1 MASQNF
7 NTSNKSFRQ
16 MFGNGLSYKVP
27 MFQRDYSWEDDQW
40 DDLWNDIVLTALKQ
54 ENDVH
59 YMGYLVL
66 SSTDSRV
73 FNVIDGQQRL
83 TTLTLLILAVL
94 KYLDELAGNE
104 IEADANRQRSTQL
117 RSSYIGY
124 LDPVTLITQSK
135 LSLNRANDAY
145 FQTYIVPLLPLPKP
159 NLKFSEKLLRNAF
172 EWFYGRINEQFGKGK
187 SGKELAQFIENVVDR
202 LFFTV
207 IEVDDELDAFTVF
220 ETLNSRGVK
229 LAPIDLLK
237 NYLFSVV
244 NKSHSTSHELE
255 TRRLEEQWHKIVDSI
270 GDANLTDFLR
280 VYWNSKNTR
289 IRESG
294 LFKAVR
300 QVVDDRGKVFE
311 LVRNLDADSAVFA
324 AFLDPENEL
333 WTVEQRQY
341 IRSLQLFKVKQPL
354 SLLLAAHRKLNDTDF
369 TKLLRACVIISFRY
383 NIIVSG
389 ATGDQETVYNNLAK
403 DISLGNAETIQDILN
418 RLRPIYKS
426 DSEFKA
432 AFSVKAFPNPSSKIA
447 IYILNELEK
456 KSGIAFDINSSKY
469 DLEHI
474 YPINASSEWPEFS
487 SPVTDDPQLR
497 LGNLTL
503 IEKSLNKNA
512 SNKSFDEK
520 KLVYAQSLVPSTKKI
535 GTEYESW
542 SKADINE
549 RQSRMAKDA
558 TSIWRL
564 SEFDEIAPRS

>member
-1 MASQNF
+1 MAASQNF

-40 DDLWNDIVLTALKQ
+40 DDLWNDIVLTAATR

-94 KYLDELAGNE
+94 KYLDELAENG
-104 IEADANRQRSTQL
+104 IDPDANRQRSTQL

-145 FQTYIVPLLPLPKP
+145 FQTYIVPLQPLPKP
-159 NLKFSEKLLRNAF
+159 NLKFSEKLLKNAF
-172 EWFYGRINEQFGKGK
+172 EWFYGRINEQFSKAK
-187 SGKELAQFIENVVDR
+187 SGKEIAQFIENVVDR

-207 IEVDDELDAFTVF
+207 IEVNDELDAFTVF

-244 NKSHSTSHELE
+244 NKSPLSSHELE
-255 TRRLEEQWHKIVDSI
+255 TRRLEEQWHKIVDTI

-280 VYWNSKNTR
+280 VHWNSKNTR
-289 IRESG
+289 VRESG

-300 QVVDDRGKVFE
+300 QVIDDRGKVFE

-324 AFLDPENEL
+324 AFIDPENEL
-333 WTVEQRQY
+333 WTIEQRQY
-341 IRSLQLFKVKQPL
+341 IRTLHLFKVKQPL
-354 SLLLAAHRKLNDTDF
+354 SLLLAARRTLNDTDF
-369 TKLLRACVIISFRY
+369 TKVLRACVIISFRY
-383 NIIVSG
+383 NIIFSG
-389 ATGDQETVYNNLAK
+389 ATGDQETIYNNLAK
-403 DISLGNAETIQDILN
+403 DITLGNVKAIQDVMS
-418 RLRPIYKS
+418 RLRPIYKT

-432 AFSVKAFPNPSSKIA
+432 AFSVKAFPNNSSKVA
-447 IYILNELEK
+447 IYILTELEK
-456 KSGIAFDINSSKY
+456 KQGIAFDTSSSKY

-474 YPINASSEWPEFS
+474 FPVNPADDWPGFP

-503 IEKSLNKNA
+503 IEKTLNKNA
-512 SNKSFDEK
+512 GNRSFDEK
-520 KLVYAQSLVPSTKKI
+520 KLIYAQSLVPSTQKI
-535 GTEYESW
+535 GIECDFW
-542 SKADINE
+542 SKSEIND
-549 RQSRMAKDA
+549 RQDRMAREA

-564 SEFDEIAPRS
+564 SEFD

>member
-1 MASQNF
+1 
-7 NTSNKSFRQ
+7 

-40 DDLWNDIVLTALKQ
+40 DDLWNDIVLTAATR

-83 TTLTLLILAVL
+83 TTLTILILAVL
-94 KYLDELAGNE
+94 KYLDELAENGIDPE
-104 IEADANRQRSTQL
+104 ANRQRSTQL

-145 FQTYIVPLLPLPKP
+145 FQTYIVPLQPLPKQ
-159 NLKFSEKLLRNAF
+159 NLKFSEKLLKNAF
-172 EWFYGRINEQFGKGK
+172 EWFYGRINEQFSKAK
-187 SGKELAQFIENVVDR
+187 SGKEIAQFIENVVDR

-207 IEVDDELDAFTVF
+207 IEVNDELDAFTVF

-244 NKSHSTSHELE
+244 NKSPSSSHELE
-255 TRRLEEQWHKIVDSI
+255 TRRLEEQWHKIVDTI

-280 VYWNSKNTR
+280 VHWNSKNTR
-289 IRESG
+289 VRESG

-300 QVVDDRGKVFE
+300 QVIDDRGKVFE

-324 AFLDPENEL
+324 AFIDPENEL
-333 WTVEQRQY
+333 WTIEQRQY
-341 IRSLQLFKVKQPL
+341 IRTLHLFKVKQPL
-354 SLLLAAHRKLNDTDF
+354 SLLLAARRTLNDTDF
-369 TKLLRACVIISFRY
+369 TKVLRACVIISFRY
-383 NIIVSG
+383 NIIFSG
-389 ATGDQETVYNNLAK
+389 ATGDQETIYNNLAK
-403 DISLGNAETIQDILN
+403 DITLGNVQTIQDVMS
-418 RLRPIYKS
+418 RLRPIYKT

-432 AFSVKAFPNPSSKIA
+432 AFSVKAFPNNSSKVA
-447 IYILNELEK
+447 IYILTELEK
-456 KSGIAFDINSSKY
+456 KQGIAFDTSSSKY

-474 YPINASSEWPEFS
+474 FPVNPADDWPGFP

-503 IEKSLNKNA
+503 IEKTLNKSAGNR
-512 SNKSFDEK
+512 SFDEK
-520 KLVYAQSLVPSTKKI
+520 KLIYAQSLVPSTQKI
-535 GTEYESW
+535 GTECDFW
-542 SKADINE
+542 SKSEIND
-549 RQSRMAKDA
+549 RQDRMAREA

-564 SEFDEIAPRS
+564 SEFD

>member
-1 MASQNF
+1 MAASQNF

-40 DDLWNDIVLTALKQ
+40 DDLWNDIVLTAATR

-94 KYLDELAGNE
+94 KYLDELAENGIDPE
-104 IEADANRQRSTQL
+104 ANRQRATQL

-145 FQTYIVPLLPLPKP
+145 FQTYIVPLQPLPKP
-159 NLKFSEKLLRNAF
+159 NLKFSEKLLKNAF
-172 EWFYGRINEQFGKGK
+172 EWFYGRINEQFSKAK
-187 SGKELAQFIENVVDR
+187 SGKEIAQFIENVVDR

-207 IEVDDELDAFTVF
+207 IEVNDELDAFTVF

-244 NKSHSTSHELE
+244 NKSPLSSHELE
-255 TRRLEEQWHKIVDSI
+255 TRRLEEQWHKIVDTI

-280 VYWNSKNTR
+280 VHWNSKNTR
-289 IRESG
+289 VRESG

-300 QVVDDRGKVFE
+300 QVIDDRGKVFE

-324 AFLDPENEL
+324 AFIDPDNEL
-333 WTVEQRQY
+333 WTIEQRQY
-341 IRSLQLFKVKQPL
+341 IRTLHLFKVKQPL
-354 SLLLAAHRKLNDTDF
+354 SLLLAARRTLNDADF
-369 TKLLRACVIISFRY
+369 TKVLRACVIISFRY
-383 NIIVSG
+383 NIIFSG
-389 ATGDQETVYNNLAK
+389 ATGDQETIYNNLAK
-403 DISLGNAETIQDILN
+403 DITLGNVKAIQDVMS
-418 RLRPIYKS
+418 RLRPIYKT

-432 AFSVKAFPNPSSKIA
+432 AFSVKAFPNNSSKVV
-447 IYILNELEK
+447 IYILTELEK
-456 KSGIAFDINSSKY
+456 KQGIAFDTSSSKY

-474 YPINASSEWPEFS
+474 FPVNPADDWPGFP

-503 IEKSLNKNA
+503 IEKTLNKNA
-512 SNKSFDEK
+512 GNRSFDEK
-520 KLVYAQSLVPSTKKI
+520 KLIYAQSLVPSTQKI
-535 GTEYESW
+535 GIECDFW
-542 SKADINE
+542 SKSEINV
-549 RQSRMAKDA
+549 RQDRMAREA

-564 SEFDEIAPRS
+564 SEFD

>member
-1 MASQNF
+1 MAASQNF

-40 DDLWNDIVLTALKQ
+40 DDLWNDIVLTAVTR

-94 KYLDELAGNE
+94 KYLDELAENG
-104 IEADANRQRSTQL
+104 IDPDANRQRATQL

-145 FQTYIVPLLPLPKP
+145 FQTYIVPLQPLPKP
-159 NLKFSEKLLRNAF
+159 NLKFSEKLLKNAF
-172 EWFYGRINEQFGKGK
+172 EWFYGRINEQFSKAK
-187 SGKELAQFIENVVDR
+187 SGKEIAQFIENVVDR

-207 IEVDDELDAFTVF
+207 IEVNDELDAFTVF

-244 NKSHSTSHELE
+244 NKSPLSSHELE
-255 TRRLEEQWHKIVDSI
+255 TRRLEEQWHKIVDTI

-280 VYWNSKNTR
+280 VHWNSKNTR
-289 IRESG
+289 VRESG

-300 QVVDDRGKVFE
+300 QVIDDRGKVFE

-324 AFLDPENEL
+324 AFIDPDNEL
-333 WTVEQRQY
+333 WTIEQRQY
-341 IRSLQLFKVKQPL
+341 IRTLHLFKVKQPL
-354 SLLLAAHRKLNDTDF
+354 SLLLAARRTLNDADF
-369 TKLLRACVIISFRY
+369 TKVLRACVIISFRY
-383 NIIVSG
+383 NIIFSG
-389 ATGDQETVYNNLAK
+389 ATGDQETIYNNLAK
-403 DISLGNAETIQDILN
+403 DITLGNVQTIQDVMS
-418 RLRPIYKS
+418 RLRPIYKT

-432 AFSVKAFPNPSSKIA
+432 AFSVKAFPNNSSKVA
-447 IYILNELEK
+447 IYILTELEK
-456 KSGIAFDINSSKY
+456 KQGIAFDTSSSKY

-474 YPINASSEWPEFS
+474 FPVNPADDWPGFP

-503 IEKSLNKNA
+503 IEKTLNKNA
-512 SNKSFDEK
+512 GNRSFDEK
-520 KLVYAQSLVPSTKKI
+520 KLIYAQSLVPSTQKI
-535 GTEYESW
+535 GIECDFW
-542 SKADINE
+542 SKSEINV
-549 RQSRMAKDA
+549 RQDRMAREA

-564 SEFDEIAPRS
+564 SEFD

>member
-1 MASQNF
+1 MAASQNF

-27 MFQRDYSWEDDQW
+27 MFQRDYSWADDQW
-40 DDLWNDIVLTALKQ
+40 DDLWNDIVLTAATR

-94 KYLDELAGNE
+94 KYLDELAENG
-104 IEADANRQRSTQL
+104 IDPDANRQRSTQL

-145 FQTYIVPLLPLPKP
+145 FQTYIVPLQPLPKQ
-159 NLKFSEKLLRNAF
+159 NLKFSEKLLKNAF
-172 EWFYGRINEQFGKGK
+172 EWFYGRINEQFSKAK
-187 SGKELAQFIENVVDR
+187 SGKEIAQFIENVVDR

-207 IEVDDELDAFTVF
+207 IEVNDELDAFTVF

-244 NKSHSTSHELE
+244 NKSHSSSHELE
-255 TRRLEEQWHKIVDSI
+255 TRRLEEQWHKIVDTI

-280 VYWNSKNTR
+280 VHWNSKNTR
-289 IRESG
+289 VRESG

-300 QVVDDRGKVFE
+300 QVIDDRGKVFE

-324 AFLDPENEL
+324 AFIDPENEL
-333 WTVEQRQY
+333 WTIEQRQY
-341 IRSLQLFKVKQPL
+341 IRTLHLFKVKQPL
-354 SLLLAAHRKLNDTDF
+354 SLLLAARRTLNDTDF
-369 TKLLRACVIISFRY
+369 TKVLRACVIISFRY
-383 NIIVSG
+383 NIIFSG
-389 ATGDQETVYNNLAK
+389 ATGDQETIYNNLAK
-403 DISLGNAETIQDILN
+403 DITLGNVQTIQDVMS
-418 RLRPIYKS
+418 RLRPIYKT

-432 AFSVKAFPNPSSKIA
+432 AFSVKAFPNNSSKVA
-447 IYILNELEK
+447 IYILTELEK
-456 KSGIAFDINSSKY
+456 KQGIAFDTSSSKY

-474 YPINASSEWPEFS
+474 FPVNPADDWPGFP

-503 IEKSLNKNA
+503 IEKTLNKNA
-512 SNKSFDEK
+512 GNRSFDEK
-520 KLVYAQSLVPSTKKI
+520 KLIYAQSLVPSTQKI
-535 GTEYESW
+535 GIECDFW
-542 SKADINE
+542 SKSEIND
-549 RQSRMAKDA
+549 RQDRMAREA

-564 SEFDEIAPRS
+564 SEFD

>member
-1 MASQNF
+1 
-7 NTSNKSFRQ
+7 

-27 MFQRDYSWEDDQW
+27 MFQRDYSWADDQW
-40 DDLWNDIVLTALKQ
+40 DDLWNDIVLTAATR

-94 KYLDELAGNE
+94 KYLDELAENGIDPE
-104 IEADANRQRSTQL
+104 ANRQRATQL

-145 FQTYIVPLLPLPKP
+145 FQTYIVPLQPLPKQ
-159 NLKFSEKLLRNAF
+159 NLKFSEKLLKNAF
-172 EWFYGRINEQFGKGK
+172 EWFYGRINEQFSKAK
-187 SGKELAQFIENVVDR
+187 SGKEIAQFIENVVDR

-207 IEVDDELDAFTVF
+207 IEVNDELDAFTVF

-244 NKSHSTSHELE
+244 NKSPLSSHELE
-255 TRRLEEQWHKIVDSI
+255 TRRLEEQWHKIVDTI

-280 VYWNSKNTR
+280 VHWNSKNTR
-289 IRESG
+289 VRESG

-300 QVVDDRGKVFE
+300 QVIDDRGKVFE

-324 AFLDPENEL
+324 AFIDPDNEL
-333 WTVEQRQY
+333 WTIEQRQY
-341 IRSLQLFKVKQPL
+341 IRTLHLFKVKQPL
-354 SLLLAAHRKLNDTDF
+354 SLLLAARRTLNDADF
-369 TKLLRACVIISFRY
+369 TKVLRACVIISFRY
-383 NIIVSG
+383 NIIFSG
-389 ATGDQETVYNNLAK
+389 ATGDQETIYNNLAK
-403 DISLGNAETIQDILN
+403 DITLGNVKAIQDVMS
-418 RLRPIYKS
+418 RLRPIYKT

-432 AFSVKAFPNPSSKIA
+432 AFSVKAFPNNSSKVA
-447 IYILNELEK
+447 IYILTELEK
-456 KSGIAFDINSSKY
+456 KQGIAFDTSSSKY

-474 YPINASSEWPEFS
+474 FPVNPADDWPGFP

-503 IEKSLNKNA
+503 IEKTLNKNA
-512 SNKSFDEK
+512 GNRSFDEK
-520 KLVYAQSLVPSTKKI
+520 KLIYAQSLVPSTQKI
-535 GTEYESW
+535 GIECDFW
-542 SKADINE
+542 SKSEIND
-549 RQSRMAKDA
+549 RQDRMAREA

-564 SEFDEIAPRS
+564 SEFD

>member
-1 MASQNF
+1 MAASQNF

-40 DDLWNDIVLTALKQ
+40 DDLWNDIVLTAVTR

-94 KYLDELAGNE
+94 KYLDELAENG
-104 IEADANRQRSTQL
+104 IDPDANRQRATQL

-145 FQTYIVPLLPLPKP
+145 FQTYIVPLQPLPKP
-159 NLKFSEKLLRNAF
+159 NLKFSEKLLKNAF
-172 EWFYGRINEQFGKGK
+172 EWFYGRINEQFSKAK
-187 SGKELAQFIENVVDR
+187 SGKEIAQFIENVVDR

-207 IEVDDELDAFTVF
+207 IEVNDELDAFTVF

-244 NKSHSTSHELE
+244 NKSPLSSHELE
-255 TRRLEEQWHKIVDSI
+255 TRRLEEQWHKIVDTI

-280 VYWNSKNTR
+280 VHWNSKNTR
-289 IRESG
+289 VRESG

-300 QVVDDRGKVFE
+300 QVIDDRGKVFE

-324 AFLDPENEL
+324 AFIDPENEL
-333 WTVEQRQY
+333 WTIEQRQY
-341 IRSLQLFKVKQPL
+341 IRTLHLFKVKQPL
-354 SLLLAAHRKLNDTDF
+354 SLLLAARRTLNDADF
-369 TKLLRACVIISFRY
+369 TKVLRACVIISFRY
-383 NIIVSG
+383 NIIFSG
-389 ATGDQETVYNNLAK
+389 ATGDQETIYNNLAK
-403 DISLGNAETIQDILN
+403 DITLGNVQTIQDVMS
-418 RLRPIYKS
+418 RLRPIYKT

-432 AFSVKAFPNPSSKIA
+432 AFSVKAFPNNSSKVA
-447 IYILNELEK
+447 IYILTELEK
-456 KSGIAFDINSSKY
+456 KQGIAFDTSSSKY

-474 YPINASSEWPEFS
+474 FPVNPADDWPGFP

-503 IEKSLNKNA
+503 IEKTLNKNA
-512 SNKSFDEK
+512 GNRSFDEK
-520 KLVYAQSLVPSTKKI
+520 KLIYAQSLVPSTQKI
-535 GTEYESW
+535 GIECDFW
-542 SKADINE
+542 SKSEINV
-549 RQSRMAKDA
+549 RQDRMAREA

-564 SEFDEIAPRS
+564 SEFD

>member
-1 MASQNF
+1 
-7 NTSNKSFRQ
+7 

-40 DDLWNDIVLTALKQ
+40 DDLWNDIVLTAATR

-94 KYLDELAGNE
+94 KYLDELAENGIDPE
-104 IEADANRQRSTQL
+104 ANRQRSTQL

-145 FQTYIVPLLPLPKP
+145 FQTYIVPLQPLPKQ
-159 NLKFSEKLLRNAF
+159 NLKFSEKLLKNAF
-172 EWFYGRINEQFGKGK
+172 EWFYGRIIDQFSKAK
-187 SGKELAQFIENVVDR
+187 SGKEIAQFIENVVDR

-207 IEVDDELDAFTVF
+207 IEVNDELDAFTVF

-244 NKSHSTSHELE
+244 NKSPSSSHELE
-255 TRRLEEQWHKIVDSI
+255 TRRLEEQWHKIVDTI

-280 VYWNSKNTR
+280 VHWNSKNTR
-289 IRESG
+289 VRESG

-300 QVVDDRGKVFE
+300 QVIDDRGKVFD

-324 AFLDPENEL
+324 AFIDPENEL
-333 WTVEQRQY
+333 WSAEQRQY
-341 IRSLQLFKVKQPL
+341 IRTLLLFKVKQPL
-354 SLLLAAHRKLNDTDF
+354 SLLLAARRTLNDADF
-369 TKLLRACVIISFRY
+369 TKVLRACVIISFRY
-383 NIIVSG
+383 NIIFSG
-389 ATGDQETVYNNLAK
+389 ATGDQETIYNNLAK
-403 DISLGNAETIQDILN
+403 DITLGNVLTIQDVMS
-418 RLRPIYKS
+418 RLRPIYKT
-426 DSEFKA
+426 DTEFKA
-432 AFSVKAFPNPSSKIA
+432 AFSVKSFPNNSSKVA
-447 IYILNELEK
+447 IYILTELEK
-456 KSGIAFDINSSKY
+456 KQGIAFDTSSSKY

-474 YPINASSEWPEFS
+474 FPVNPADDWPGFP

-503 IEKSLNKNA
+503 IEKTLNKNA
-512 SNKSFDEK
+512 GNRSFDEK
-520 KLVYAQSLVPSTKKI
+520 KLIYAQSLVPSTQKI
-535 GTEYESW
+535 GTEYDSW
-542 SKADINE
+542 SKSEIND
-549 RQSRMAKDA
+549 RQDRMAREA

-564 SEFDEIAPRS
+564 SEFD

>member
-1 MASQNF
+1 
-7 NTSNKSFRQ
+7 

-40 DDLWNDIVLTALKQ
+40 DDLWNDIVLTAVTR

-94 KYLDELAGNE
+94 KYLDELAENG
-104 IEADANRQRSTQL
+104 IDPDANRQRATQL

-145 FQTYIVPLLPLPKP
+145 FQTYIVPLQPLPKP
-159 NLKFSEKLLRNAF
+159 NLKFSEKLLKNAF
-172 EWFYGRINEQFGKGK
+172 EWFYGRINEQFSKAK
-187 SGKELAQFIENVVDR
+187 SGKEIAQFIENVVDR

-207 IEVDDELDAFTVF
+207 IEVNDELDAFTVF

-244 NKSHSTSHELE
+244 NKSPLSSHELE
-255 TRRLEEQWHKIVDSI
+255 TRRLEEQWHKIVDTI

-280 VYWNSKNTR
+280 VHWNSKNTR
-289 IRESG
+289 VRESG

-300 QVVDDRGKVFE
+300 QVIDDRGKVFE

-324 AFLDPENEL
+324 AFIDPENEL
-333 WTVEQRQY
+333 WTIEQRQY
-341 IRSLQLFKVKQPL
+341 IRTLHLFKVKQPL
-354 SLLLAAHRKLNDTDF
+354 SLLLAARRTFNDADF
-369 TKLLRACVIISFRY
+369 TKVLRACVIISFRY
-383 NIIVSG
+383 NIIFSG
-389 ATGDQETVYNNLAK
+389 ATGDQETIYNNLAK
-403 DISLGNAETIQDILN
+403 DITLGNVQTIQDVMS
-418 RLRPIYKS
+418 RLRPIYKT

-432 AFSVKAFPNPSSKIA
+432 AFSVKAFPKNSSKVA
-447 IYILNELEK
+447 IYILTELEK
-456 KSGIAFDINSSKY
+456 KQGIAFDTSSSKY

-474 YPINASSEWPEFS
+474 FPVNPADDWPGFP

-503 IEKSLNKNA
+503 IEKTLNKNA
-512 SNKSFDEK
+512 GNRSFDEK
-520 KLVYAQSLVPSTKKI
+520 KLIYAQSLVPSTQKI
-535 GTEYESW
+535 GTECDFW
-542 SKADINE
+542 SKSEIND
-549 RQSRMAKDA
+549 RQDRMAREA

-564 SEFDEIAPRS
+564 SEFD

>member
-1 MASQNF
+1 MAASQNF

-27 MFQRDYSWEDDQW
+27 MFQRDYSWADDQW
-40 DDLWNDIVLTALKQ
+40 DDLWNDIVLTAATR

-94 KYLDELAGNE
+94 KYLDELAENG
-104 IEADANRQRSTQL
+104 IDPDANRQRSTQL

-145 FQTYIVPLLPLPKP
+145 FQTYIVPLQPLPKQ
-159 NLKFSEKLLRNAF
+159 NLKFSEKLLKNAF
-172 EWFYGRINEQFGKGK
+172 EWFYGRINEQFSKAK
-187 SGKELAQFIENVVDR
+187 SGKEIAQFIENVVDR

-207 IEVDDELDAFTVF
+207 IEVNDELDAFTVF

-244 NKSHSTSHELE
+244 NKSPSSSHELE
-255 TRRLEEQWHKIVDSI
+255 TRRLEEQWHKIVDTI

-280 VYWNSKNTR
+280 VHWNSKNTR
-289 IRESG
+289 VRESG

-300 QVVDDRGKVFE
+300 QVIDDRGKVFE

-324 AFLDPENEL
+324 AFIDPENEL
-333 WTVEQRQY
+333 WTIEQRQY
-341 IRSLQLFKVKQPL
+341 IRTLHLFKVKQPL
-354 SLLLAAHRKLNDTDF
+354 SLLLAARRTLNDTDF
-369 TKLLRACVIISFRY
+369 TKVLRACVIISFRY
-383 NIIVSG
+383 NIIFSG
-389 ATGDQETVYNNLAK
+389 ATGDQETIYNNLAK
-403 DISLGNAETIQDILN
+403 DITLGNVQTIQDVMS
-418 RLRPIYKS
+418 RLRPIYKT

-432 AFSVKAFPNPSSKIA
+432 AFSVKAFPNNSSKVA
-447 IYILNELEK
+447 IYILTELEK
-456 KSGIAFDINSSKY
+456 KQGIAFDTSSSKY

-474 YPINASSEWPEFS
+474 FPVNPADDWPGFP

-503 IEKSLNKNA
+503 IEKTLNKNA
-512 SNKSFDEK
+512 GNRSFDEK
-520 KLVYAQSLVPSTKKI
+520 KLIYAQSLVPSTQKI
-535 GTEYESW
+535 GIECDFW
-542 SKADINE
+542 SKSEIND
-549 RQSRMAKDA
+549 RQDRMAREA

-564 SEFDEIAPRS
+564 SEFD

>member
-1 MASQNF
+1 MAASQNF

-27 MFQRDYSWEDDQW
+27 MFQRDYSWADDQW
-40 DDLWNDIVLTALKQ
+40 DDLWNDIVLTAATR

-94 KYLDELAGNE
+94 KYLDELAENGIDPE
-104 IEADANRQRSTQL
+104 ANRQRATQL

-145 FQTYIVPLLPLPKP
+145 FQTYIVPLQPLPKQ
-159 NLKFSEKLLRNAF
+159 NLKFSEKLLKNAF
-172 EWFYGRINEQFGKGK
+172 EWFYGRINEQFSKAK
-187 SGKELAQFIENVVDR
+187 SGKEIAQFIENVVDR

-207 IEVDDELDAFTVF
+207 IEVNDELDAFTVF

-244 NKSHSTSHELE
+244 NKSPLSSHELE
-255 TRRLEEQWHKIVDSI
+255 TRRLEEQWHKIVDTI

-280 VYWNSKNTR
+280 VHWNSKNTR
-289 IRESG
+289 VRESG

-300 QVVDDRGKVFE
+300 QVIDDRGKVFE

-324 AFLDPENEL
+324 AFIDPDNEL
-333 WTVEQRQY
+333 WTIEQRQY
-341 IRSLQLFKVKQPL
+341 IRTLHLFKVKQPL
-354 SLLLAAHRKLNDTDF
+354 SLLLAARRTLNDADF
-369 TKLLRACVIISFRY
+369 TKVLRACVIISFRY
-383 NIIVSG
+383 NIIFSG
-389 ATGDQETVYNNLAK
+389 ATGDQETIYNNLAK
-403 DISLGNAETIQDILN
+403 DITLGNVKAIQDVMS
-418 RLRPIYKS
+418 RLRPIYKT

-432 AFSVKAFPNPSSKIA
+432 AFSVKAFPNNSSKVA
-447 IYILNELEK
+447 IYILTELEK
-456 KSGIAFDINSSKY
+456 KQGIAFDTSSSKY

-474 YPINASSEWPEFS
+474 FPVNPADDWPGFP

-503 IEKSLNKNA
+503 IEKTLNKNA
-512 SNKSFDEK
+512 GNRSFDEK
-520 KLVYAQSLVPSTKKI
+520 KLIYAQSLVPSTQKI
-535 GTEYESW
+535 GIECDFW
-542 SKADINE
+542 SKSEIND
-549 RQSRMAKDA
+549 RQDRMAREA

-564 SEFDEIAPRS
+564 SEFD

>member
-1 MASQNF
+1 MAASQNF

-40 DDLWNDIVLTALKQ
+40 DDLWNDIVLTAATR

-83 TTLTLLILAVL
+83 TTLTILILAVL
-94 KYLDELAGNE
+94 KYLDELAENGIDPE
-104 IEADANRQRSTQL
+104 ANRQRSTQL

-145 FQTYIVPLLPLPKP
+145 FQTYIVPLQPLPKQ
-159 NLKFSEKLLRNAF
+159 NLKFSEKLLKNAF
-172 EWFYGRINEQFGKGK
+172 EWFYGRIIDQFSKAK
-187 SGKELAQFIENVVDR
+187 SGKEIAQFIENVVDR

-207 IEVDDELDAFTVF
+207 IEVNDELDAFTVF

-244 NKSHSTSHELE
+244 NKSPSSSHELE
-255 TRRLEEQWHKIVDSI
+255 TRRLEEQWHKIVDTI

-280 VYWNSKNTR
+280 VHWNSKNTR
-289 IRESG
+289 VRESG

-300 QVVDDRGKVFE
+300 QVIDDRGKVFE

-324 AFLDPENEL
+324 AFIDPENEL
-333 WTVEQRQY
+333 WTIEQRQY
-341 IRSLQLFKVKQPL
+341 IRTLHLFKVKQPL
-354 SLLLAAHRKLNDTDF
+354 SLLLAARRTLNDTDF
-369 TKLLRACVIISFRY
+369 TKVLRACVIISFRY
-383 NIIVSG
+383 NIIFSG
-389 ATGDQETVYNNLAK
+389 ATGDQETIYNNLAK
-403 DISLGNAETIQDILN
+403 DITLGNVQTIQDVMS
-418 RLRPIYKS
+418 RLRPIYKT

-432 AFSVKAFPNPSSKIA
+432 AFSVKAFPNNSSKVA
-447 IYILNELEK
+447 IYILTELEK
-456 KSGIAFDINSSKY
+456 KQGIAFDTSSSKY

-474 YPINASSEWPEFS
+474 FPVNPADDWPGFP

-503 IEKSLNKNA
+503 IEKTLNKSAGNR
-512 SNKSFDEK
+512 SFDEK
-520 KLVYAQSLVPSTKKI
+520 KLIYAQSLVPSTQKI
-535 GTEYESW
+535 GTECDFW
-542 SKADINE
+542 SKSEIND
-549 RQSRMAKDA
+549 RQDRMAREA

-564 SEFDEIAPRS
+564 SEFD

>member
-1 MASQNF
+1 
-7 NTSNKSFRQ
+7 

-27 MFQRDYSWEDDQW
+27 MFQRDYSWADDQW
-40 DDLWNDIVLTALKQ
+40 DDLWNDIVLTAATR

-94 KYLDELAGNE
+94 KYLDELAENG
-104 IEADANRQRSTQL
+104 IDPDANRQRSTQL

-145 FQTYIVPLLPLPKP
+145 FQTYIVPLQPLPKQ
-159 NLKFSEKLLRNAF
+159 NLKFSEKLLKNAF
-172 EWFYGRINEQFGKGK
+172 EWFYGRINEQFSKAK
-187 SGKELAQFIENVVDR
+187 SGKEIAQFIENVVDR

-207 IEVDDELDAFTVF
+207 IEVNDELDAFTVF

-244 NKSHSTSHELE
+244 NKSPSSSHELE
-255 TRRLEEQWHKIVDSI
+255 TRRLEEQWHKIVDTI

-280 VYWNSKNTR
+280 VHWNSKNTR
-289 IRESG
+289 VRESG

-300 QVVDDRGKVFE
+300 QVIDDRGKVFE

-324 AFLDPENEL
+324 AFIDPENEL
-333 WTVEQRQY
+333 WTIEQRQY
-341 IRSLQLFKVKQPL
+341 IRTLHLFKVKQPL
-354 SLLLAAHRKLNDTDF
+354 SLLLAARRTLNDTDF
-369 TKLLRACVIISFRY
+369 TKVLRACVIISFRY
-383 NIIVSG
+383 NIIFSG
-389 ATGDQETVYNNLAK
+389 ATGDQETIYNNLAK
-403 DISLGNAETIQDILN
+403 DITLGNVQTIQDVMS
-418 RLRPIYKS
+418 RLRPIYKT

-432 AFSVKAFPNPSSKIA
+432 AFSVKAFPNNSSKVA
-447 IYILNELEK
+447 IYILTELEK
-456 KSGIAFDINSSKY
+456 KQGIAFDTSSSKY

-474 YPINASSEWPEFS
+474 FPVNPADDWPGFP

-503 IEKSLNKNA
+503 IEKTLNKNA
-512 SNKSFDEK
+512 GNRSFDEK
-520 KLVYAQSLVPSTKKI
+520 KLIYAQSLVPSTQKI
-535 GTEYESW
+535 GIECDFW
-542 SKADINE
+542 SKSEIND
-549 RQSRMAKDA
+549 RQDRMAREA

-564 SEFDEIAPRS
+564 SEFD

>member
-1 MASQNF
+1 MAASQNF

-40 DDLWNDIVLTALKQ
+40 DDLWNDIVLTAATR

-94 KYLDELAGNE
+94 KYLDELAENGIDPE
-104 IEADANRQRSTQL
+104 ANRQRSTQL

-145 FQTYIVPLLPLPKP
+145 FQTYIVPLQPLPKQ
-159 NLKFSEKLLRNAF
+159 NLKFSEKLLKNAF
-172 EWFYGRINEQFGKGK
+172 EWFYGRIIDQFSKAK
-187 SGKELAQFIENVVDR
+187 SGKEIAQFIENVVDR

-207 IEVDDELDAFTVF
+207 IEVNDELDAFTVF

-244 NKSHSTSHELE
+244 NKSPSSSHELE
-255 TRRLEEQWHKIVDSI
+255 TRRLEEQWHKIVDTI

-280 VYWNSKNTR
+280 VHWNSKNTR
-289 IRESG
+289 VRESG

-300 QVVDDRGKVFE
+300 QVIDDRGKVFD

-324 AFLDPENEL
+324 AFIDPENEL
-333 WTVEQRQY
+333 WSAEQRQY
-341 IRSLQLFKVKQPL
+341 IRTLLLFKVKQPL
-354 SLLLAAHRKLNDTDF
+354 SLLLAARRTLNDADF
-369 TKLLRACVIISFRY
+369 TKVLRACVIISFRY
-383 NIIVSG
+383 NIIFSG
-389 ATGDQETVYNNLAK
+389 ATGDQETIYNNLAK
-403 DISLGNAETIQDILN
+403 DITLGNVLTIQDVMS
-418 RLRPIYKS
+418 RLRPIYKT
-426 DSEFKA
+426 DTEFKA
-432 AFSVKAFPNPSSKIA
+432 AFSVKSFPNNSSKVA
-447 IYILNELEK
+447 IYILTELEK
-456 KSGIAFDINSSKY
+456 KQGIAFDTSSSKY

-474 YPINASSEWPEFS
+474 FPVNPADDWPGFP

-503 IEKSLNKNA
+503 IEKTLNKNA
-512 SNKSFDEK
+512 GNRSFDEK
-520 KLVYAQSLVPSTKKI
+520 KLIYAQSLVPSTQKI
-535 GTEYESW
+535 GTEYDSW
-542 SKADINE
+542 SKSEIND
-549 RQSRMAKDA
+549 RQDRMAREA

-564 SEFDEIAPRS
+564 SEFD

>member
-1 MASQNF
+1 
-7 NTSNKSFRQ
+7 

-40 DDLWNDIVLTALKQ
+40 DDLWNDIVLTAATR

-73 FNVIDGQQRL
+73 FSVIDGQQRL
-83 TTLTLLILAVL
+83 TTLTLLIRAVL
-94 KYLDELAGNE
+94 KYLDELAENGIDPE
-104 IEADANRQRSTQL
+104 ANRQRSTQL

-145 FQTYIVPLLPLPKP
+145 FQTYIVPLQPLPKQ
-159 NLKFSEKLLRNAF
+159 NLKFSEKLLKNAF
-172 EWFYGRINEQFGKGK
+172 EWFYGRIIDQFSKAK
-187 SGKELAQFIENVVDR
+187 SGKEIAQFIENVVDR

-207 IEVDDELDAFTVF
+207 IEVNDELDAFSVF

-244 NKSHSTSHELE
+244 NKSPSSSHELE
-255 TRRLEEQWHKIVDSI
+255 TRRLEEQWHKIVDTI

-280 VYWNSKNTR
+280 VHWNSKNTR
-289 IRESG
+289 VRESG

-300 QVVDDRGKVFE
+300 QVIDDRGKVFD

-324 AFLDPENEL
+324 AFIDPENEL
-333 WTVEQRQY
+333 WSAEQRQY
-341 IRSLQLFKVKQPL
+341 IRTLLLFKVKQPL
-354 SLLLAAHRKLNDTDF
+354 SLLLAARRTLNDADF
-369 TKLLRACVIISFRY
+369 SKVLRACVIISFRY
-383 NIIVSG
+383 NIIFSG
-389 ATGDQETVYNNLAK
+389 ATGDQETIYNNLAK
-403 DISLGNAETIQDILN
+403 DITLGNVLTIQDVMS
-418 RLRPIYKS
+418 RLRLIYKT
-426 DSEFKA
+426 DTEFKA
-432 AFSVKAFPNPSSKIA
+432 AFSVKSFPNNSSKVA
-447 IYILNELEK
+447 IYILTELEK
-456 KSGIAFDINSSKY
+456 KQGIAFDTNSSKY

-474 YPINASSEWPEFS
+474 FPVNPADDWPGFP

-503 IEKSLNKNA
+503 IEKTLNKNA
-512 SNKSFDEK
+512 GNRSFDEK
-520 KLVYAQSLVPSTKKI
+520 KLIYAQSLVPSTQKI
-535 GTEYESW
+535 GTEYDSW
-542 SKADINE
+542 SKSEIND
-549 RQSRMAKDA
+549 RQDRMAREA

-564 SEFDEIAPRS
+564 SEFD

>member
-1 MASQNF
+1 MAASQNF

-40 DDLWNDIVLTALKQ
+40 DDLWNDIVLTAATR

-73 FNVIDGQQRL
+73 FSVIDGQQRL

-94 KYLDELAGNE
+94 KYLDELAENGIDPE
-104 IEADANRQRSTQL
+104 ANRQRSTQL

-145 FQTYIVPLLPLPKP
+145 FQTYIVPLQPLPKQ
-159 NLKFSEKLLRNAF
+159 NLKFSEKLLKNAF
-172 EWFYGRINEQFGKGK
+172 EWFYGRIIDQFSKAK
-187 SGKELAQFIENVVDR
+187 SGKEIAQFIENVVDR

-207 IEVDDELDAFTVF
+207 IEVNDELDAFSVF

-244 NKSHSTSHELE
+244 NKSPSSSHELE
-255 TRRLEEQWHKIVDSI
+255 TRRLEEQWHKIVDTI

-280 VYWNSKNTR
+280 VHWNSKNTR
-289 IRESG
+289 VRESG

-300 QVVDDRGKVFE
+300 QVIDDRGKVFD

-324 AFLDPENEL
+324 AFIDPENEL
-333 WTVEQRQY
+333 WSAEQRQY
-341 IRSLQLFKVKQPL
+341 IRTLLLFKVKQPL
-354 SLLLAAHRKLNDTDF
+354 SLLLAARRTLNDADF
-369 TKLLRACVIISFRY
+369 TKVLRACVIISFRY
-383 NIIVSG
+383 NIIFSG
-389 ATGDQETVYNNLAK
+389 ATGDQETIYNNLAK
-403 DISLGNAETIQDILN
+403 DITLGNVLTIQDVMS
-418 RLRPIYKS
+418 RLRLIYKT
-426 DSEFKA
+426 DTEFKA
-432 AFSVKAFPNPSSKIA
+432 AFSVKSFPNNSSKVA
-447 IYILNELEK
+447 IYILTELEK
-456 KSGIAFDINSSKY
+456 KQGIAFDTNSSKY

-474 YPINASSEWPEFS
+474 FPVNPADDWPGFP

-503 IEKSLNKNA
+503 IEKTLNKNA
-512 SNKSFDEK
+512 GNRSFDEK
-520 KLVYAQSLVPSTKKI
+520 KLIYAQSLVPSTQKI
-535 GTEYESW
+535 GTEYDSW
-542 SKADINE
+542 SKSEIND
-549 RQSRMAKDA
+549 RQDRMAREA

-564 SEFDEIAPRS
+564 SEFD

>member
-1 MASQNF
+1 MAASQNF

-40 DDLWNDIVLTALKQ
+40 DDLWNDIVLTAATR

-83 TTLTLLILAVL
+83 TTLTILILAVL
-94 KYLDELAGNE
+94 KYLDELAENGIDPE
-104 IEADANRQRSTQL
+104 ANRQRSTQL

-145 FQTYIVPLLPLPKP
+145 FQTYIVPLQPLPKQ
-159 NLKFSEKLLRNAF
+159 NLKFSEKLLKNAF
-172 EWFYGRINEQFGKGK
+172 EWFYGRINEQFSKAK
-187 SGKELAQFIENVVDR
+187 SGKEIAQFIENVVDR

-207 IEVDDELDAFTVF
+207 IEVNDELDAFTVF

-244 NKSHSTSHELE
+244 NKSPSSSHELE
-255 TRRLEEQWHKIVDSI
+255 TRRLEEQWHKIVDTI

-280 VYWNSKNTR
+280 VHWNSKNTR
-289 IRESG
+289 VRESG

-300 QVVDDRGKVFE
+300 QVIDDRGKVFE

-324 AFLDPENEL
+324 AFIDPENEL
-333 WTVEQRQY
+333 WTIEQRQY
-341 IRSLQLFKVKQPL
+341 IRTLHLFKVKQPL
-354 SLLLAAHRKLNDTDF
+354 SLLLAARRTLNDTDF
-369 TKLLRACVIISFRY
+369 TKVLRACVIISFRY
-383 NIIVSG
+383 NIIFSG
-389 ATGDQETVYNNLAK
+389 ATGDQETIYNNLAK
-403 DISLGNAETIQDILN
+403 DITLGNVQTIQDVMS
-418 RLRPIYKS
+418 RLRPIYKT

-432 AFSVKAFPNPSSKIA
+432 AFSVKAFPNNSSKVA
-447 IYILNELEK
+447 IYILTELEK
-456 KSGIAFDINSSKY
+456 KQGIAFDTSSSKY

-474 YPINASSEWPEFS
+474 FPVNPADDWPGFP

-503 IEKSLNKNA
+503 IEKTLNKSAGNR
-512 SNKSFDEK
+512 SFDEK
-520 KLVYAQSLVPSTKKI
+520 KLIYAQSLVPSTQKI
-535 GTEYESW
+535 GTECDFW
-542 SKADINE
+542 SKSEIND
-549 RQSRMAKDA
+549 RQDRMAREA

-564 SEFDEIAPRS
+564 SEFD

>member
-1 MASQNF
+1 
-7 NTSNKSFRQ
+7 

-40 DDLWNDIVLTALKQ
+40 DDLWNDIVLTAATR

-73 FNVIDGQQRL
+73 FSVIDGQQRL
-83 TTLTLLILAVL
+83 TTLTLLIRAVL
-94 KYLDELAGNE
+94 KYLDELAENGIDPE
-104 IEADANRQRSTQL
+104 ANRQRSTQL

-145 FQTYIVPLLPLPKP
+145 FQTYIVPLQPLPKQ
-159 NLKFSEKLLRNAF
+159 NLKFSEKLLKNAF
-172 EWFYGRINEQFGKGK
+172 EWFYGRIIDQFSKAK
-187 SGKELAQFIENVVDR
+187 SGKEIAQFIENVVDR

-207 IEVDDELDAFTVF
+207 IEVNDELDAFSVF

-244 NKSHSTSHELE
+244 NKSPSSSHELE
-255 TRRLEEQWHKIVDSI
+255 TRRLEEQWHKIVDTI

-280 VYWNSKNTR
+280 VHWNSKNTR
-289 IRESG
+289 VRESG

-300 QVVDDRGKVFE
+300 QVIDDRGKVFD

-324 AFLDPENEL
+324 AFIDPENEL
-333 WTVEQRQY
+333 WSAEQRQY
-341 IRSLQLFKVKQPL
+341 IRTLLLFKVKQPL
-354 SLLLAAHRKLNDTDF
+354 SLLLAARRTLNDADF
-369 TKLLRACVIISFRY
+369 TKVLRACVIISFRY
-383 NIIVSG
+383 NIIFSG
-389 ATGDQETVYNNLAK
+389 ATGDQETIYNNLAK
-403 DISLGNAETIQDILN
+403 DITLGNVLTIQDVMS
-418 RLRPIYKS
+418 RLRLIYKT
-426 DSEFKA
+426 DTEFKA
-432 AFSVKAFPNPSSKIA
+432 AFSVKSFPNNSSKVA
-447 IYILNELEK
+447 IYILTELEK
-456 KSGIAFDINSSKY
+456 KQGIAFDTNSSKY

-474 YPINASSEWPEFS
+474 FPVNPADDWPGFP

-503 IEKSLNKNA
+503 IEKTLNKNA
-512 SNKSFDEK
+512 GNRSFDEK
-520 KLVYAQSLVPSTKKI
+520 KLIYAQSLVPSTQKI
-535 GTEYESW
+535 GTEYDSW
-542 SKADINE
+542 SKSEIND
-549 RQSRMAKDA
+549 RQDRMAREA

-564 SEFDEIAPRS
+564 SEFD

>member
-1 MASQNF
+1 
-7 NTSNKSFRQ
+7 

-40 DDLWNDIVLTALKQ
+40 DDLWNDIVLTAATR

-73 FNVIDGQQRL
+73 FSVIDGQQRL

-94 KYLDELAGNE
+94 KYLDELAENGIDPE
-104 IEADANRQRSTQL
+104 ANRQRSTQL

-145 FQTYIVPLLPLPKP
+145 FQTYIVPLQPLPKQ
-159 NLKFSEKLLRNAF
+159 NLKFSEKLLKNAF
-172 EWFYGRINEQFGKGK
+172 EWFYGRIIDQFSKAK
-187 SGKELAQFIENVVDR
+187 SGKEIAQFIENVVDR

-207 IEVDDELDAFTVF
+207 IEVNDELDAFSVF

-244 NKSHSTSHELE
+244 NKSPSSSHELE
-255 TRRLEEQWHKIVDSI
+255 TRRLEEQWHKIVDTI

-280 VYWNSKNTR
+280 VHWNSKNTR
-289 IRESG
+289 VRESG

-300 QVVDDRGKVFE
+300 QVIDDRGKVFD

-324 AFLDPENEL
+324 AFIDPENEL
-333 WTVEQRQY
+333 WSAEQRQY
-341 IRSLQLFKVKQPL
+341 IRTLLLFKVKQPL
-354 SLLLAAHRKLNDTDF
+354 SLLLAARRTLNDADF
-369 TKLLRACVIISFRY
+369 TKVLRACVIISFRY
-383 NIIVSG
+383 NIIFSG
-389 ATGDQETVYNNLAK
+389 ATGDQETIYNNLAK
-403 DISLGNAETIQDILN
+403 DITLGNVLTIQDVMS
-418 RLRPIYKS
+418 RLRLIYKT
-426 DSEFKA
+426 DTEFKA
-432 AFSVKAFPNPSSKIA
+432 AFSVKSFPNNSSKVA
-447 IYILNELEK
+447 IYILTELEK
-456 KSGIAFDINSSKY
+456 KQGIAFDTNSSKY

-474 YPINASSEWPEFS
+474 FPVNPADDWPGFP

-503 IEKSLNKNA
+503 IEKTLNKNA
-512 SNKSFDEK
+512 GNRSFDEK
-520 KLVYAQSLVPSTKKI
+520 KLIYAQSLVPSTQKI
-535 GTEYESW
+535 GTEYDSW
-542 SKADINE
+542 SKSEIND
-549 RQSRMAKDA
+549 RQDRMAREA

-564 SEFDEIAPRS
+564 SEFD

>member
-1 MASQNF
+1 MAASQNF

-40 DDLWNDIVLTALKQ
+40 DDLWNDIVLTAATR

-94 KYLDELAGNE
+94 KYLDELAESG
-104 IEADANRQRSTQL
+104 IDPDANRQRATQL

-145 FQTYIVPLLPLPKP
+145 FQTYIVPLQPLPKP
-159 NLKFSEKLLRNAF
+159 NLKFSEKLLKNAF
-172 EWFYGRINEQFGKGK
+172 EWFYGRINEQFSKAK
-187 SGKELAQFIENVVDR
+187 SGKEIAQFIENVVDR

-207 IEVDDELDAFTVF
+207 IEVNDELDAFTVF

-244 NKSHSTSHELE
+244 NKSPLSSHELE
-255 TRRLEEQWHKIVDSI
+255 TRRLEEQWHKIVDTI

-280 VYWNSKNTR
+280 VHWNSKNTR
-289 IRESG
+289 VRESG

-300 QVVDDRGKVFE
+300 QVIDDRGKVFE

-324 AFLDPENEL
+324 AFIDPDNEL
-333 WTVEQRQY
+333 WTIEQRQY
-341 IRSLQLFKVKQPL
+341 IRTLHLFKVKQPL
-354 SLLLAAHRKLNDTDF
+354 SLLLAARRTLNDADF
-369 TKLLRACVIISFRY
+369 TKVLRACVIISFRY
-383 NIIVSG
+383 NIIFSG
-389 ATGDQETVYNNLAK
+389 ATGDQETIYNNLAK
-403 DISLGNAETIQDILN
+403 DITLGNVKAIQDVMS
-418 RLRPIYKS
+418 RLRPIYKT

-432 AFSVKAFPNPSSKIA
+432 AFSVKAFPNNSSKVV
-447 IYILNELEK
+447 IYILTELEK
-456 KSGIAFDINSSKY
+456 KQGIAFDTSSSKY

-474 YPINASSEWPEFS
+474 FPVNPADDWPGFP

-503 IEKSLNKNA
+503 IEKTLNKNA
-512 SNKSFDEK
+512 GNRSFDEK
-520 KLVYAQSLVPSTKKI
+520 KLIYAQSLVPSTQKI
-535 GTEYESW
+535 GIECDFW
-542 SKADINE
+542 SKSEINV
-549 RQSRMAKDA
+549 RQDRMAREA

-564 SEFDEIAPRS
+564 SEFD

>member
-1 MASQNF
+1 
-7 NTSNKSFRQ
+7 

-40 DDLWNDIVLTALKQ
+40 DDLWNDIVLTAATR

-73 FNVIDGQQRL
+73 FSVIDGQQRL

-94 KYLDELAGNE
+94 KYLDELAENGIDPE
-104 IEADANRQRSTQL
+104 ANRQRSTQL

-145 FQTYIVPLLPLPKP
+145 FQTYIVPLQPLPKQ
-159 NLKFSEKLLRNAF
+159 NLKFSEKLLKNAF
-172 EWFYGRINEQFGKGK
+172 EWFYGRIIDQFSKAK
-187 SGKELAQFIENVVDR
+187 SGKEIAQFIENVVDR

-207 IEVDDELDAFTVF
+207 IEVNDELDAFSVF

-244 NKSHSTSHELE
+244 NKSPSSSHELE
-255 TRRLEEQWHKIVDSI
+255 TRRLEEQWHKIVDTI

-280 VYWNSKNTR
+280 VHWNSKNTR
-289 IRESG
+289 VRESG

-300 QVVDDRGKVFE
+300 QVIDDRGKVFD

-324 AFLDPENEL
+324 AFIDPENEL
-333 WTVEQRQY
+333 WSAEQRQY
-341 IRSLQLFKVKQPL
+341 IRTLLLFKVKQPL
-354 SLLLAAHRKLNDTDF
+354 SLLLAARRTLNDADF
-369 TKLLRACVIISFRY
+369 SKVLRACVIISFRY
-383 NIIVSG
+383 NIIFSG
-389 ATGDQETVYNNLAK
+389 ATGDQETIYNNLAK
-403 DISLGNAETIQDILN
+403 DITLGNVLTIQDVMS
-418 RLRPIYKS
+418 RLRLIYKT
-426 DSEFKA
+426 DTEFKA
-432 AFSVKAFPNPSSKIA
+432 AFSVKSFPNNSSKVA
-447 IYILNELEK
+447 IYILTELEK
-456 KSGIAFDINSSKY
+456 KQGIAFDTNSSKY

-474 YPINASSEWPEFS
+474 FPVNPADDWPGFP

-503 IEKSLNKNA
+503 IEKTLNKNA
-512 SNKSFDEK
+512 GNRSFDEK
-520 KLVYAQSLVPSTKKI
+520 KLIYAQSLVPSTQKI
-535 GTEYESW
+535 GTEYDSW
-542 SKADINE
+542 SKSEIND
-549 RQSRMAKDA
+549 RQDRMAREA

-564 SEFDEIAPRS
+564 SEFD

>member
-1 MASQNF
+1 MAASQNF

-40 DDLWNDIVLTALKQ
+40 DDLWNDIVLTAATR

-94 KYLDELAGNE
+94 KYLDELAENG
-104 IEADANRQRSTQL
+104 IDPDANRQRSTQL

-145 FQTYIVPLLPLPKP
+145 FQTYIVPLQPLPKQ
-159 NLKFSEKLLRNAF
+159 NLKFSEKLLKNAF
-172 EWFYGRINEQFGKGK
+172 EWFYGRINEQFSKAK
-187 SGKELAQFIENVVDR
+187 SGKEIAQFIENVVDR

-207 IEVDDELDAFTVF
+207 IEVNDELDAFTVF

-244 NKSHSTSHELE
+244 NKSPLSSHELE
-255 TRRLEEQWHKIVDSI
+255 TRRLEEQWHKIVDTI

-280 VYWNSKNTR
+280 VHWNSKNTR
-289 IRESG
+289 VRESG

-300 QVVDDRGKVFE
+300 QVIDDRGKVFE

-324 AFLDPENEL
+324 AFIDPENEL
-333 WTVEQRQY
+333 WTIEQRQY
-341 IRSLQLFKVKQPL
+341 IRTLHLFKVKQPL
-354 SLLLAAHRKLNDTDF
+354 SLLLAARRTLNDTDF
-369 TKLLRACVIISFRY
+369 TKVLRACVIISFRY
-383 NIIVSG
+383 NIIFSG
-389 ATGDQETVYNNLAK
+389 ATGDQETIYNNLAK
-403 DISLGNAETIQDILN
+403 DITLGNVQTIQDVMS
-418 RLRPIYKS
+418 RLRPIYKT

-432 AFSVKAFPNPSSKIA
+432 AFSVKAFPNNSSKVA
-447 IYILNELEK
+447 IYILTELEK
-456 KSGIAFDINSSKY
+456 KQGIAFDTSSSKY

-474 YPINASSEWPEFS
+474 FPVNPADDWPGFP

-503 IEKSLNKNA
+503 IEKTLNKNA
-512 SNKSFDEK
+512 GNRSFDEK
-520 KLVYAQSLVPSTKKI
+520 KLIYAQSLVPSTQKI
-535 GTEYESW
+535 GIECDFW
-542 SKADINE
+542 SKSEIND
-549 RQSRMAKDA
+549 RQDRMAREA

-564 SEFDEIAPRS
+564 SEFD

>member
-1 MASQNF
+1 MAASQNF
-7 NTSNKSFRQ
+7 NTSNRSFRQ

-40 DDLWNDIVLTALKQ
+40 DDLWNDIVLTAANR
-54 ENDVH
+54 ENGVH

-73 FNVIDGQQRL
+73 FDVIDGQQRL

-94 KYLDELAGNE
+94 KYLDELAENGIDPDENKL
-104 IEADANRQRSTQL
+104 RSTQL

-145 FQTYIVPLLPLPKP
+145 FQTYLVPLQSLPKQ
-159 NLKFSEKLLRNAF
+159 NLKFSEKLLKNAF
-172 EWFYGRINEQFGKGK
+172 EWFYARITEQFSKAK
-187 SGKELAQFIENVVDR
+187 SGKEIAQFIENVVDR

-207 IEVDDELDAFTVF
+207 IEVNDELDAFTVF

-244 NKSHSTSHELE
+244 NKSHSSSHELE
-255 TRRLEEQWHKIVDSI
+255 TRRLEEKWHKIVDTI

-280 VYWNSKNTR
+280 VHWNSKNTR
-289 IRESG
+289 VRESG

-300 QVVDDRGKVFE
+300 QVIDDRGKVFD

-324 AFLDPENEL
+324 AFTEPDNEL
-333 WTVEQRQY
+333 WSAEQREY
-341 IRSLQLFKVKQPL
+341 IRTLLLFKVRQPL
-354 SLLLAAHRKLNDTDF
+354 SLLLAARRTLNDPDF
-369 TKLLRACVIISFRY
+369 TKVLRACVIISFRY
-383 NIIVSG
+383 NIILSG
-389 ATGDQETVYNNLAK
+389 ATGDQETIYNNLAK
-403 DISLGNAETIQDILN
+403 DITLGNVRKIQDVMN
-418 RLRPIYKS
+418 RLRPIYKT
-426 DSEFKA
+426 DTEFKA
-432 AFSVKAFPNPSSKIA
+432 AFSVKSFPNTSSKVS
-447 IYILNELEK
+447 IYILTELEK
-456 KSGIAFDINSSKY
+456 KQGVAFDTSSSKY

-474 YPINASSEWPEFS
+474 FPINPADDWPAFP
-487 SPVTDDPQLR
+487 SPVTDNPQLR

-503 IEKSLNKNA
+503 IEKTLNKNA
-512 SNKSFDEK
+512 GNRSFEEK
-520 KLVYAQSLVPSTKKI
+520 KLIYAQSLVPSTKKI
-535 GTEYESW
+535 GTEYDFW
-542 SKADINE
+542 SKSEIND
-549 RQSRMAKDA
+549 RQDRMAREA

-564 SEFDEIAPRS
+564 SEFD